1 MRFFHSVH
9 TFKTIAVLALG
20 LCLSQA
26 IVLAQSDPTEALKI
40 KQRSSNLITN
50 NPFAPNTGNGINS
63 TKKIIRQSQNKD
75 GVAGP
80 LGKYLQFKSIV
91 IIDGVK
97 HFSVY
102 NKRMNKSF
110 WIPEGET
117 IESLSVQ
124 NYNVTDNSITLSDG
138 ISSEKLWIVSPDDKP
153 LSVASA
159 QFAPAQSVKKKA
171 LPATAQAQAKTNTR
185 PPLPR
190 RRVIPVKTK

>member
-63 TKKIIRQSQNKD
+63 TKKIIAQSQNKD

-91 IIDGVK
+91 IINGVK
-97 HFSVY
+97 HFSIY

-110 WIPEGET
+110 WIPEG
-117 IESLSVQ
+117 
-124 NYNVTDNSITLSDG
+124 
-138 ISSEKLWIVSPDDKP
+138 
-153 LSVASA
+153 
-159 QFAPAQSVKKKA
+159 
-171 LPATAQAQAKTNTR
+171 
-185 PPLPR
+185 
-190 RRVIPVKTK
+190 